1 MKKRMLTYTWVKNG
15 AWIDKNW
22 RKLKALCT
30 EEAVDAE
37 LTEVPFVRAKL
48 QTVRDEDVLFQI
60 QSNSQYVFMY
70 MMQAE
75 IETAVKTMVKNKK

>member
-1 MKKRMLTYTWVKNG
+1 MKKRMLTYTWMKNG

-48 QTVRDEDVLFQI
+48 QTVRDEEVLFQI

-70 MMQAE
+70 IMKQEVDSA
-75 IETAVKTMVKNKK
+75 IKITKK